1 MIEKRTMAVV
11 EKSHR
16 VVPIMAMYDTE
27 KQEVICY
34 KYIDDDDEDGDG
46 ENDWYRNFKSERY
59 FNTVQEANEYVAK
72 RQEYLRS
79 KFKEV
84 LEFIEEMDRIAQ
96 SYFKFDPKDYLGRY
110 ANRNTDSSWYKDELK
125 EIKAK
130 ASLLSTIARSRHFN
144 VNGETI
150 NIDKVVCVMWHEEY
164 KATLVM
170 SDGHE
175 VKTNSLIEYRV
186 VEEMFGSNR
195 SGKISF

>member
-34 KYIDDDDEDGDG
+34 KYIDDDD
-46 ENDWYRNFKSERY
+46 WYRKFDSERY

-84 LEFIEEMDRIAQ
+84 LEFIDEMDCIDEE
-96 SYFKFDPKDYLGRY
+96 YFKFDPKDYLGKY
-110 ANRNTDSSWYKDELK
+110 ANRDTSSWYKDELK
-125 EIKAK
+125 ECKAK
-130 ASLLSTIARSRHFN
+130 SSLLSTIARSRHFN

-150 NIDKVVCVMWHEEY
+150 NIDKVVCVMWHEGY

-175 VKTNSLIEYRV
+175 VKTNSLVEYRV

>member
-1 MIEKRTMAVV
+1 MAVV

-34 KYIDDDDEDGDG
+34 KYIDDDD
-46 ENDWYRNFKSERY
+46 WYRKFDSERY

-84 LEFIEEMDRIAQ
+84 LEFIDEMDCIDEE
-96 SYFKFDPKDYLGRY
+96 YFKFDPKDYLGKY
-110 ANRNTDSSWYKDELK
+110 ANRDTSSWYKDELK
-125 EIKAK
+125 ECKAK
-130 ASLLSTIARSRHFN
+130 ASLLSIIARSRHFN

-150 NIDKVVCVMWHEEY
+150 NIDKVVCVMWHGEY

>member
-16 VVPIMAMYDTE
+16 VMPIMAMYDTE

-34 KYIDDDDEDGDG
+34 KYIDDDD
-46 ENDWYRNFKSERY
+46 WYRKFDSERY

-84 LEFIEEMDRIAQ
+84 LEFIDEMDCIDEE
-96 SYFKFDPKDYLGRY
+96 YFKFDPKDYLGKY
-110 ANRNTDSSWYKDELK
+110 ANRDTSSWYKDELK
-125 EIKAK
+125 ECKAK

-150 NIDKVVCVMWHEEY
+150 NIDKVVCVMWHGEY

-175 VKTNSLIEYRV
+175 VKTNSIIEYRV